1 MRKKGEGENFVARE
15 VEVSIDKWG
24 SEERIEHN
32 HAQAA
37 ISVEGCEKGHS
48 HPKLN
53 VTFEDRP
60 DMKINF
66 MDTTE
71 EVTNLLRVL
80 LQDFRSKSGDSSSTP
95 GDSE

>member
-1 MRKKGEGENFVARE
+1 VARE

-24 SEERIEHN
+24 SEERIEHE

-37 ISVEGCEKGHS
+37 LSVEGCEEGHT

-53 VTFEDRP
+53 VTFDGRP

-66 MDTTE
+66 MDSTE
-71 EVTNLLRVL
+71 EVNNLLRTL
-80 LQDFRSKSGDSSSTP
+80 LQEFKSDLNNRSGDS
-95 GDSE
+95 GE